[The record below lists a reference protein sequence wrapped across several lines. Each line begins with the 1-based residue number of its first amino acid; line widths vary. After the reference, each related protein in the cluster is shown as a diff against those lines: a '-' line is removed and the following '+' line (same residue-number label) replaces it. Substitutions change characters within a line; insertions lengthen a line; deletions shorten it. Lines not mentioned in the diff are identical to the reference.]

1 MSKSLKYCIRCPKG
15 KCALRNQSEAKR
27 LSALFS
33 IRLPSGIV
41 NIFFT
46 AYSQRSYVMA
56 QVSLLKKNGSYVNKD
71 GEEKKVTNFFVRC
84 GDVLV
89 PIEVKYFESKETG
102 KDDRYRERRVLLS
115 AFAEELPDKGKNGKT
130 EKKPAL
136 EPMDDDSYLPFN

>member
-1 MSKSLKYCIRCPKG
+1 
-15 KCALRNQSEAKR
+15 
-27 LSALFS
+27 
-33 IRLPSGIV
+33 
-41 NIFFT
+41 
-46 AYSQRSYVMA
+46 MA
-56 QVSLLKKNGSYVNKD
+56 QVNLLKKNGSYVNKD

-136 EPMDDDSYLPFN
+136 EPADDLPDIPF

>member
-1 MSKSLKYCIRCPKG
+1 
-15 KCALRNQSEAKR
+15 
-27 LSALFS
+27 
-33 IRLPSGIV
+33 
-41 NIFFT
+41 
-46 AYSQRSYVMA
+46 MA
-56 QVSLLKKNGSYVNKD
+56 QVSLLKKNGSYVNKN

-136 EPMDDDSYLPFN
+136 EPMDDDSDLPFN

>member
-1 MSKSLKYCIRCPKG
+1 
-15 KCALRNQSEAKR
+15 
-27 LSALFS
+27 
-33 IRLPSGIV
+33 
-41 NIFFT
+41 
-46 AYSQRSYVMA
+46 MA

-115 AFAEELPDKGKNGKT
+115 AFAEETARRRKSPLSNLWTTIPICLLIKG
-130 EKKPAL
+130 
-136 EPMDDDSYLPFN
+136 

>member
-1 MSKSLKYCIRCPKG
+1 
-15 KCALRNQSEAKR
+15 
-27 LSALFS
+27 
-33 IRLPSGIV
+33 
-41 NIFFT
+41 
-46 AYSQRSYVMA
+46 MA

-115 AFAEELPDKGKNGKT
+115 AFAEELPDKGKNGKA
-130 EKKPAL
+130 EKKPSL
-136 EPMDDDSYLPFN
+136 EPMDDDSDLPFN

>member
-1 MSKSLKYCIRCPKG
+1 
-15 KCALRNQSEAKR
+15 
-27 LSALFS
+27 
-33 IRLPSGIV
+33 
-41 NIFFT
+41 
-46 AYSQRSYVMA
+46 MA

-115 AFAEELPDKGKNGKT
+115 AFAEELSNKGKNGKA

-136 EPMDDDSYLPFN
+136 EPMDDDSDLPFN

>member
-1 MSKSLKYCIRCPKG
+1 
-15 KCALRNQSEAKR
+15 
-27 LSALFS
+27 
-33 IRLPSGIV
+33 
-41 NIFFT
+41 
-46 AYSQRSYVMA
+46 MA

-115 AFAEELPDKGKNGKT
+115 AFAEELPDKGNIAWRNSSNFI
-130 EKKPAL
+130 P
-136 EPMDDDSYLPFN
+136 